1 MYPEHCNNARPMLG
15 HLNPGRTTLTV
26 YNGDKMVHYGT
37 IDIDITLKKVTT
49 RATFYVAET
58 PGPIIL
64 GLPLITKMKVIT
76 INNVK
81 TNKIKTS
88 DDLENMYP
96 DRFEGIGNFEGTY
109 HIVTDPTVPP
119 VIHFPRRPPISMVQ
133 EIKDELDQM
142 EETGVIKKVTEPTEW
157 VSSLV
162 YARKQSGKLRI
173 CLDPRDLN
181 KAIMRPHYPTK
192 NLEDVSYKLKDAK
205 ILSKLDARQGYW
217 AIHLD
222 HESSQKTTFNSS
234 HGRYRFLRL
243 PFGLNLS
250 QDVFQLK
257 MDMIIENCPGTLV
270 IADDIAV
277 FGKNEEEHDANLH
290 HLMTRAREGGL
301 IFNKEKCTIKQTSIH
316 FFALIFNETGA
327 KPDPAR
333 LDAIRDMKSPTN
345 KTQLQEFL
353 GIATYMSPFVPNLST
368 HAAPLRDLL
377 KKETDFT
384 WTSSHEKKFDDIKT
398 LICRDSELT
407 YFDPA
412 KEIVIQ
418 VDASGRGLG
427 AVLTQSGKPIA
438 YASKSLTE
446 CEQRY
451 ANIEREMLAVVFGCT
466 RFHTYIYGKRCTIQS
481 DHKPL
486 SMIILKNI
494 ASAPTRLQRMLL
506 RLQSYDIDI
515 EYIPGKCL
523 PLPDTLSR
531 QPLPENNE
539 ILFDK
544 QISYTRFSEPRIT
557 QIKNETK
564 KEKELQE
571 LSSMIIKGWP
581 NERRDIPQ
589 TIREYWPFRD
599 ELTIENGMIIK

>member
-1 MYPEHCNNARPMLG
+1 MKAKVDTGAEGNILPLRTYLRMYPEHCNNARATLG
-15 HLNPGRTTLTV
+15 HLNPSRTTLTV

-64 GLPLITKMKVIT
+64 VLPSITKMKVIT

-119 VIHFPRRPPISMVQ
+119 VIHSPRRPPISMVQ

-162 YARKQSGKLRI
+162 YAWKQSGKLRI

-181 KAIMRPHYPTK
+181 KAIMRPHYPTN
-192 NLEDVSYKLKDAK
+192 NLEDVSYKLKGAK
-205 ILSKLDARQGYW
+205 IFSKLDARQGYW

-222 HESSQKTTFNSS
+222 HESSLKTTFNSP

-257 MDMIIENCPGTLV
+257 MDMIIENCPGTLG
-270 IADDIAV
+270 IADDIAD

-316 FFALIFNETGA
+316 FFGLIFNETGA

-345 KTQLQEFL
+345 KT
-353 GIATYMSPFVPNLST
+353 
-368 HAAPLRDLL
+368 
-377 KKETDFT
+377 
-384 WTSSHEKKFDDIKT
+384 
-398 LICRDSELT
+398 
-407 YFDPA
+407 
-412 KEIVIQ
+412 
-418 VDASGRGLG
+418 
-427 AVLTQSGKPIA
+427 
-438 YASKSLTE
+438 
-446 CEQRY
+446 
-451 ANIEREMLAVVFGCT
+451 
-466 RFHTYIYGKRCTIQS
+466 
-481 DHKPL
+481 
-486 SMIILKNI
+486 
-494 ASAPTRLQRMLL
+494 
-506 RLQSYDIDI
+506 
-515 EYIPGKCL
+515 
-523 PLPDTLSR
+523 
-531 QPLPENNE
+531 
-539 ILFDK
+539 
-544 QISYTRFSEPRIT
+544 
-557 QIKNETK
+557 
-564 KEKELQE
+564 
-571 LSSMIIKGWP
+571 
-581 NERRDIPQ
+581 
-589 TIREYWPFRD
+589 
-599 ELTIENGMIIK
+599 